1 LCQKIN
7 LTTGDRIERKQAGH
21 DCKRLGSWREE
32 ISTDDGQ
39 TIDPTGFGLTVT
51 GADRW
56 NVNMVRTV
64 IGIIGS
70 DRSVAR

>member
-1 LCQKIN
+1 
-7 LTTGDRIERKQAGH
+7 
-21 DCKRLGSWREE
+21 LGSWREE